1 MPQPFAYP
9 YTQSH
14 GGSFNHWSVSGAVVV
29 HLLAAVA
36 SSAIPTQL
44 SHTDTTPLHRKLIL
58 ALLHT

>member
-29 HLLAAVA
+29 HLIAAVA

-44 SHTDTTPLHRKLIL
+44 SHTDTTPLN
-58 ALLHT
+58 